1 MSVAANQLISR
12 KDAQRL
18 NFLVEEATHLYQ
30 ATLVFV
36 NAAGYAVGDTGG
48 GVNEFG
54 GVAVS
59 EVDNSGGADGD
70 KRVETLADGVFKLPG
85 SGFSQASIERDA
97 YASDNY
103 TVTDVPAAG
112 SVRIGRIVEYYSATS
127 VGVAIETM
135 NKPAGFASVVTKTA
149 DYTVTP
155 KDLGKVLSN
164 VGASGTI
171 TFALP
176 AALPGMEVLARV
188 GVAQQLRLDPNG
200 TETISLPS
208 TGVPGAAGKYLV
220 ADAIGETV
228 WLKCVVAGTWSV
240 FGFTGTWTAEP

>member
-12 KDAQRL
+12 QDGQRL
-18 NFLVEEATHLYQ
+18 NFPVEEATRLYQ
-30 ATLVFV
+30 GTLAFV
-36 NAAGYAVGDTGG
+36 NAAGYGVPDTGSG
-48 GVNEFG
+48 LNEFG
-54 GVAVS
+54 GVVVE

-70 KRVETLADGVFKLPG
+70 KRVETLADGVFVLVG
-85 SGFSQASIERDA
+85 SGFSQASVERDA
-97 YASDNY
+97 FASDNY
-103 TVTDVPAAG
+103 TIADAPIAG
-112 SVRIGRIVEYYSATS
+112 SVRIGRIVEYLSSTK
-127 VGVAIETM
+127 VRVAIETK
-135 NKPAGFASVVTKTA
+135 NKPAGFAATVTKTA

-240 FGFTGTWTAEP
+240 FGYTGTWTAEA